1 MEVARDQDILIIEQI
16 ILYLDI
22 LVYFS
27 FFQLAHSD
35 FIFFFCT
42 TLNNIMKLDQ
52 IDYKIIDMLQQ
63 DGRMTIRDMAQQLSL
78 STTPIFNRIKK
89 LELEGVIEKYVAQIN
104 PKKVDKA
111 LYAFVHISIK
121 EHSKEA
127 VDNIVAQVVSFQE
140 VLECHYVTGGADFV
154 LKVLVKN
161 MEAYNKFVTEKL
173 FTVANIGKIDSLLSL
188 SMPKHTSRIPLEYK

>member
-1 MEVARDQDILIIEQI
+1 MV
-16 ILYLDI
+16 
-22 LVYFS
+22 
-27 FFQLAHSD
+27 
-35 FIFFFCT
+35 IFFTVFKP
-42 TLNNIMKLDQ
+42 LIMKLDI

-63 DGRMTIRDMAQQLSL
+63 DGRMTIRDMAQQLKL

-89 LELEGVIEKYVAQIN
+89 LELNGVIEKYVAQIN
-104 PKKVDKA
+104 PKMVNKG

-127 VDNIVAQVVSFQE
+127 VDHIVSQVVSFSE

-161 MEAYNKFVTEKL
+161 MEEYNKFVTEKL
-173 FTVANIGKIDSLLSL
+173 FTVANIAKIDSLLSL
-188 SMPKHTSRIPLEYK
+188 SMPKHTSRIPLEY